1 MKAKKHNF
9 FRILSSFY
17 SQNQTTIRR
26 GFSEFLYTLF
36 SYRDNESCKGR
47 LGHGFFNQINH
58 AMKKNNKD
66 CRSNLSISKLPKLF
80 LLGVFVAIGS
90 MSFAQ
95 TSSHARM
102 DLSHNVTI
110 RTGLHASYEIHMEHF
125 GFATKQDAEAYF
137 LSLDVAYIDF
147 VVVDEGKVL
156 MNFDLT
162 NPAVTNWTLADWQQ
176 ALATRASNST
186 PRPLPNF

>member
-1 MKAKKHNF
+1 M
-9 FRILSSFY
+9 
-17 SQNQTTIRR
+17 
-26 GFSEFLYTLF
+26 LYTLF
-36 SYRDNESCKGR
+36 SCCDNQSYKGR
-47 LGHGFFNQINH
+47 FDHGFFNLNNH
-58 AMKKNNKD
+58 KMKENHGNW
-66 CRSNLSISKLPKLF
+66 RSNLSISKLPKVF
-80 LLGVFVAIGS
+80 LLGMFMVIGS

-95 TSSHARM
+95 TTSHARM
-102 DLSHNVTI
+102 DLSHNITI
-110 RTGLHASYEIHMEHF
+110 RTGLHATYEIHMEHF

-162 NPAVTNWTLADWQQ
+162 NPAVANWTLADWEQ
-176 ALATRASNST
+176 ALATRASNSI